1 MTIEEK
7 TRLIEQKIR
16 LVEQRYIKE
25 ITDSWKRNIEE
36 RKENLKKKYQS
47 IDEYWSDNK

>member
-25 ITDSWKRNIEE
+25 ITDIN
-36 RKENLKKKYQS
+36 
-47 IDEYWSDNK
+47 